1 MRDGDGSLGAGR
13 PEQTRGR
20 HENEKFTLGR
30 RHKREMLFR
39 HRSSM
44 ATGNDV
50 RTATKTARGGAAVV
64 ETRALRYIGAKAE
77 YSAEQKQQS
86 SHAKELGR

>member
-1 MRDGDGSLGAGR
+1 
-13 PEQTRGR
+13 
-20 HENEKFTLGR
+20 
-30 RHKREMLFR
+30 MLFR
-39 HRSSM
+39 HPSSM

-64 ETRALRYIGAKAE
+64 EARALRYIGAKAE
-77 YSAEQKQQS
+77 DSAEQKQQS